1 MYAFPGKSCWNL
13 FSVKEREKWRT
24 GAWYRSK
31 TEFIPAYNAN
41 QILIFAQGDYCE
53 LMTISKSILPCR
65 QFGTSNARIDCS
77 RERTHCRLIPPS
89 VKLQPRSELRISSGM
104 HVPSSW
110 YARSICHSHVIN
122 DGSRS
127 DSSVIPMNPFR
138 YPIWTSWMDLRRPV
152 NGRQRY
158 EMRKFSGD
166 IFLMSK
172 VVAKPVLLIY
182 REGSVKAEG

>member
-1 MYAFPGKSCWNL
+1 M
-13 FSVKEREKWRT
+13 
-24 GAWYRSK
+24 
-31 TEFIPAYNAN
+31 
-41 QILIFAQGDYCE
+41 
-53 LMTISKSILPCR
+53 SKSILPCR

-127 DSSVIPMNPFR
+127 DSSVIPMKPFR
-138 YPIWTSWMDLRRPV
+138 YPIWTSWMDLRHPV

-158 EMRKFSGD
+158 EKRKFFVD
-166 IFLMSK
+166 IFVMSK
-172 VVAKPVLLIY
+172 VVAKTVLLIY
-182 REGSVKAEG
+182 WEVVLKGQWRRKARKHRYGPGRGAGTVAMMNPHRDPSLHKQPLRLYELHSARGAGLW